1 MKAKI
6 SKLKMKMLFGHR
18 IIFSFT
24 IMAVL
29 SVLVGYFAFVT
40 TKSVQR
46 VSYAIMKENVASLKA
61 AEELEIALLSQKGLV
76 GNYFL
81 DGNDLWIKTIE
92 DKKRDFNIW
101 FNKARE
107 VALTDNEKAV
117 LLDISRIYSVYDK
130 QRNHAIRLYQS
141 GNLSEAK
148 SVLLND
154 MKASIDRLYQRCEDL
169 ILANETLIAKAEQ
182 ASRGNVAR
190 MTVIIWLTVIVTLFL
205 GGLSGF
211 FVSRKFNEKLLR
223 SAKLA
228 SLGQVAANI
237 AHEIRNPLTSIKM
250 RLYTLSEELKNR
262 PSAKDDLAIIQEEI
276 SRMERTVQNFLD
288 FSRLPEPTLQKCDIS
303 RILEGTINLVS
314 VKAQSQG
321 ITIRKNIDIVLPETV
336 ADKEQMRQGFLK
348 VILNAMG
355 SMPDGGRLGA
365 GARCIKDKKGVSA
378 IKIKIKDSGCG
389 IPFEMIKKVSEP
401 FFTTKTEG
409 TGLGLFIASR
419 ILERHKGGIVIF
431 SEQGKGTT
439 VSIELPVV

>member
-1 MKAKI
+1 MKI
-6 SKLKMKMLFGHR
+6 LFSHR
-18 IIFSFT
+18 IFFGFT
-24 IMAVL
+24 AMAVF
-29 SVLVGYFAFVT
+29 SILVGYFAFVT

-46 VSYAIMKENVASLKA
+46 VSYAIMKENVSSLKA

-76 GNYFL
+76 GSYFL

-211 FVSRKFNEKLLR
+211 FVSRKFNEQLLR

-250 RLYTLSEELKNR
+250 RLYTLSKELKNR

-321 ITIRKNIDIVLPETV
+321 ITIRKNIDAVLPETV
-336 ADKEQMRQGFLK
+336 ADKEQMRQVFLN
-348 VILNAMG
+348 VILNAME
-355 SMPDGGRLGA
+355 SMPDGGALEA

-378 IKIKIKDSGCG
+378 IEIKIKDSGCG